1 MHPAWKVPSSL
12 ESPTTIFYRRGFPAF
27 FIAPCKAPCMLV
39 HTTKATHSSP
49 LRASCKEEGYS
60 AVPGGRLQCEAAFGV
75 PGRCTWP
82 CGLLQTFPTVLHY
95 TDTRERGHS
104 AARGLLSAGWRRF
117 HLLVLWLHFSSVH
130 TRSAA
135 VGYKFPHRLPAAQSV
150 TAINWR
156 TAKPLEKV
164 VVMRP
169 KQCSLGNE
177 VVAGRTTSLTT
188 KAADDSMFRSHGAH
202 LFGFSLYFY
211 LRGKKKRSPKCCLL
225 RSRLLTAIWKDSQGF
240 PVISQDGS
248 LAIVLRDRQ
257 CVWPLKYSGCG
268 PRLEMSEAALGP
280 SGTSRLPWD
289 KGKGLLGALSTG
301 DWGFC
306 GTAAA
311 RGTESS
317 FGVSPYRRDMVCCRE
332 GLMADIKPGGKERSA
347 EDWVKEK
354 LLLTNFNFIFLS
366 NGLFRVFFFFFF
378 N

>member
-1 MHPAWKVPSSL
+1 M

-27 FIAPCKAPCMLV
+27 FITPCKAPCMLV
-39 HTTKATHSSP
+39 HTTKASHSSP
-49 LRASCKEEGYS
+49 LRASCKEEGCN

-75 PGRCTWP
+75 PGRCTWL
-82 CGLLQTFPTVLHY
+82 CGLLQTFPTMLRY
-95 TDTRERGHS
+95 ADTGEWGHS

-117 HLLVLWLHFSSVH
+117 YLLVLWLHFSSVH

-150 TAINWR
+150 MAINWR
-156 TAKPLEKV
+156 TGKPLEKV
-164 VVMRP
+164 VGTRP

-225 RSRLLTAIWKDSQGF
+225 HSRLLTAVGKDSQGF

-248 LAIVLRDRQ
+248 LAIVLHDRR
-257 CVWPLKYSGCG
+257 CVWPLNYSGCG

-280 SGTSRLPWD
+280 TGTSHLPWD
-289 KGKGLLGALSTG
+289 KGRGLLGALSTG

-311 RGTESS
+311 WGTESF

-332 GLMADIKPGGKERSA
+332 GLMADVKPGGKERSA
-347 EDWVKEK
+347 EDRVKEK

-366 NGLFRVFFFFFF
+366 NGLFRVLFFFFF